1 MSLATKI
8 GVALFLILAAAL
20 SMTTT
25 LNYLRFEQTLR
36 TLVVQQMN
44 VVRHETSQDLLAGID
59 LGLRLENVEN
69 LEAILARRLQMT
81 PEITEIMVRDC
92 LGSSIARATA
102 TPRSNDQPESL
113 PDINSGAFKTQSQS
127 SWSSVS
133 ETGAVSGTTLRDSLG
148 QCAGQLIVT
157 TDSSDYYTKLD
168 LAFKEMWKSAAFGML
183 VIIPV
188 TGLLVILMRRRHR
201 IFTELHNDI
210 DRALAGET
218 ATRPIHDKDA
228 LTESEIELISLY
240 REIRDQLPKDD
251 VTNTNSPDAEKSK

>member
-69 LEAILARRLQMT
+69 LDAILARRLQMT
-81 PEITEIMVRDC
+81 PEVTEITVQDC
-92 LGSSIARATA
+92 QGSSIATVRATQQPAPQNSIDHSQASFA
-102 TPRSNDQPESL
+102 TS
-113 PDINSGAFKTQSQS
+113 AQS
-127 SWSSVS
+127 SWTSISDQ
-133 ETGAVSGTTLRDSLG
+133 GAVSGTIMRDSLG

-157 TDSSDYYTKLD
+157 TDSSDYFQKLD
-168 LAFKEMWKSAAFGML
+168 LAFVEMWKSAGLGML
-183 VIIPV
+183 LIIPV
-188 TGLLVILMRRRHR
+188 TGLLIILMRRRHR
-201 IFTELHNDI
+201 IFVELHEDI
-210 DRALAGET
+210 DRAMAGET
-218 ATRPIHDKDA
+218 TTRPIHDKDA
-228 LTESEIELISLY
+228 LTASEIELISLY
-240 REIRDQLPKDD
+240 REIRDQLPKDG
-251 VTNTNSPDAEKSK
+251 TSGLSPDAEKSK

>member
-81 PEITEIMVRDC
+81 PEVTEITVQDC
-92 LGSSIARATA
+92 QGSAIARATA
-102 TPRSNDQPESL
+102 TQPPDPSGIDHSSESF
-113 PDINSGAFKTQSQS
+113 ATRTQS
-127 SWSSVS
+127 SWTSISD
-133 ETGAVSGTTLRDSLG
+133 EGAVSGTILHDSLG

-157 TDSSDYYTKLD
+157 TDSSDYFQKLD
-168 LAFKEMWKSAAFGML
+168 LAFIEMWKSAVLGML
-183 VIIPV
+183 LIIPV
-188 TGLLVILMRRRHR
+188 TGLLIILMRRRHR
-201 IFTELHNDI
+201 IFVELHEDI
-210 DRALAGET
+210 DRAMAGET
-218 ATRPIHDKDA
+218 TARQIHDEDA
-228 LTESEIELISLY
+228 LTASEIELISLY
-240 REIRDQLPKDD
+240 REIRDKLPKDGVAD
-251 VTNTNSPDAEKSK
+251 PSPDAEKSK